1 MSVIA
6 AADRIRQAVLA
17 RPDVRRFLD
26 GDEAAHDPEA
36 RQRIDAYLEELRT
49 TQRHS
54 FYRALKHPLY
64 PILRKIDR
72 VGEGVAHLRRA
83 LDSGRVVYVSNHKSH
98 LDYLVEPLI
107 LEDNGL
113 RPPIIA
119 AGINLFGGA
128 LGLLHKHVTGAIPI
142 RRITRDP
149 AYLVT
154 LRAYVAELL
163 QYHDLFFYLEGGRS
177 YSGELKPAKTG
188 LFQAVVMAE
197 GPVQVVPVAVAYDL
211 VLEDSILARQGK
223 KRRQRPFT
231 RELAEMV
238 GTAVGY
244 HSRAFVTFGE
254 PITVE
259 RQARGRRDGV
269 DLAHVTRER
278 IGRLHKVV
286 PTAVVAAVLRPS
298 MPIPELTARVGEVLG
313 QLQADGANVDVV
325 DPVAAVDQGLALL
338 GERDVVAVEGRV
350 VRVRQR
356 SVLRYYGRQIAHL
369 LPQAAEAS
377 APGDTGDRD

>member
-1 MSVIA
+1 M
-6 AADRIRQAVLA
+6 LA
-17 RPDVRRFLD
+17 RGDVRRFLD
-26 GDEAAHDPEA
+26 GQDGASGADA
-36 RQRIDAYLEELRT
+36 RTRIESYLDELRT
-49 TQRHS
+49 MQRHS

-64 PILRKIDR
+64 PILRKVDR
-72 VGEGVAHLRRA
+72 NAEGLDHLRGA
-83 LDSGRVVYVSNHKSH
+83 LGRGRVVYVSNHKSH

-107 LEDNGL
+107 LEDNAM

-142 RRITRDP
+142 RRSTRDP

-163 QYHDLFFYLEGGRS
+163 QFHDLFFYFEGGRS

-197 GPVQVVPVAVAYDL
+197 VPVEIVPVAVAYDL
-211 VLEDSILARQGK
+211 VLEDSILARQGRK
-223 KRRQRPFT
+223 GRQRPFT

-244 HSRAFVTFGE
+244 RSRAFVTFGE
-254 PITVE
+254 PIPVE
-259 RQARGRRDGV
+259 RRDARGRRDGV
-269 DLAHVTRER
+269 DLAQATRQT
-278 IGRLHKVV
+278 IGRLHKVL
-286 PTAVVAAVLRPS
+286 PTALVASVVRPS
-298 MPIPELTARVGEVLG
+298 MPIADVTARVADLIGR
-313 QLQADGANVDVV
+313 LQATGANLDTT
-325 DPVAAVDQGLALL
+325 DAAAAVDQALDLL

-356 SVLRYYGRQIAHL
+356 LVLRYYGRQIAHL
-369 LPQAAEAS
+369 LPPPGG
-377 APGDTGDRD
+377 APDRD

>member
-1 MSVIA
+1 MSSFAI
-6 AADRIRQAVLA
+6 ADRIRQAVLA

-26 GDEAAHDPEA
+26 GEDATDDPQAAA
-36 RQRIDAYLEELRT
+36 RIEEYLDELRT
-49 TQRHS
+49 RQRHS

-72 VGEGVAHLRRA
+72 HAEGIDHLTRA
-83 LDSGRVVYVSNHKSH
+83 LDTGRVVYVSNHKSH

-107 LEDNGL
+107 LEDHSL

-142 RRITRDP
+142 RRITRDS

-163 QYHDLFFYLEGGRS
+163 RYHDLFFYLEGGRS

-188 LFQAVVMAE
+188 LFQAVLMAE

-211 VLEDSILARQGK
+211 VLEDSILARQGRK
-223 KRRQRPFT
+223 SRQRPFT
-231 RELAEMV
+231 HELAEMV
-238 GTAVGY
+238 GSAVGY

-254 PITVE
+254 PIAVE
-259 RQARGRRDGV
+259 RRDVRGRRDGI
-269 DLAHVTRER
+269 DLAQVTRQT
-278 IGRLHKVV
+278 IGRLHKVL
-286 PTAVVAAVLRPS
+286 PTAVVANQLRPS
-298 MPIPELTARVGEVLG
+298 MAI
-313 QLQADGANVDVV
+313 ADLESAAAGLLDRLEAIGANIDVR
-325 DPVAAVDQGLALL
+325 DPREAVAHGLELL
-338 GERDVVAVEGRV
+338 AERDVVAVAGRV

-369 LPQAAEAS
+369 L
-377 APGDTGDRD
+377 APAPDPATND

>member
-1 MSVIA
+1 MN
-6 AADRIRQAVLA
+6 ADRIRQAVLA
-17 RPDVRRFLD
+17 RADVRRFLE
-26 GDEAAHDPEA
+26 GEEAAADPGA
-36 RQRIDAYLEELRT
+36 RDRIDGYLDELHT

-72 VGEGVAHLRRA
+72 RSEGVAHLTDA
-83 LDSGRVVYVSNHKSH
+83 LDTGRVVYVSNHKSH

-107 LEDNGL
+107 LEDHRL

-142 RRITRDP
+142 RRSARDS

-163 QYHDLFFYLEGGRS
+163 HYHDLFFYLEGGRS
-177 YSGELKPAKTG
+177 YSGEFKAAKTG
-188 LFQAVVMAE
+188 LFQAVVMSE
-197 GPVQVVPVAVAYDL
+197 SPVQVVPVAVAYDL
-211 VLEDSILARQGK
+211 VLEDSILARQGTK
-223 KRRQRPFT
+223 GRQRPFT

-244 HSRAFVTFGE
+244 HSRAFVTFGA
-254 PITVE
+254 PIAVE
-259 RQARGRRDGV
+259 RKGVRGRRDGV
-269 DLAHVTRER
+269 ELAQVTRQA
-278 IGRLHKVV
+278 IGRLHKVL
-286 PTAVVAAVLRPS
+286 PTAVVASVLRPS
-298 MPIPELTARVGEVLG
+298 MPIADLTDRVRRTLDV
-313 QLQADGANVDVV
+313 LQAEGANLDTA
-325 DPVAAVDQGLALL
+325 DAVAAVDQGLELL
-338 GERDVVAVEGRV
+338 TERDIVAVKARV

-356 SVLRYYGRQIAHL
+356 AVLRFYGRQIAHL
-369 LPQAAEAS
+369 LPQGAEW
-377 APGDTGDRD
+377 PDRD

>member
-1 MSVIA
+1 MNA
-6 AADRIRQAVLA
+6 ERIRQAVLA
-17 RPDVRRFLD
+17 RADVRRFLE
-26 GDEAAHDPEA
+26 GEAAAADPEA
-36 RQRIDAYLEELRT
+36 RTRINGYLDELHT

-72 VGEGVAHLRRA
+72 VAEGVPHLMRA
-83 LDSGRVVYVSNHKSH
+83 LGQGRVVFVSNHKSH

-107 LEDNGL
+107 LEDHNL

-142 RRITRDP
+142 RRAARDP

-154 LRAYVAELL
+154 LKAFVAELL
-163 QYHDLFFYLEGGRS
+163 HYHDLFFYMEGGRS
-177 YSGELKPAKTG
+177 YSGELKSAKTG
-188 LFQAVVMAE
+188 LFHAVVMADV
-197 GPVQVVPVAVAYDL
+197 PVQVVPVAVAYDL
-211 VLEDSILARQGK
+211 VLEDSILARQGT

-244 HSRAFVTFGE
+244 RSRAFVTFGE
-254 PITVE
+254 PFAVQ
-259 RQARGRRDGV
+259 RSDARARRDV
-269 DLAHVTRER
+269 AELAQTTRQR
-278 IGRLHKVV
+278 IGRLHKVL
-286 PTAVVAAVLRPS
+286 PTALVAAVLRPS
-298 MPIPELTARVGEVLG
+298 MPVRDLTDRVQ
-313 QLQADGANVDVV
+313 QLIATLEGVGANLDMR
-325 DPVAAVDQGLALL
+325 DAAHAVEHALDL
-338 GERDVVAVEGRV
+338 LSERDVVAVSSQV

-356 SVLRYYGRQIAHL
+356 FVLRYYGRQLNHL
-369 LPQAAEAS
+369 LPHPPAGA
-377 APGDTGDRD
+377 

>member
-1 MSVIA
+1 MNSTLVS
-6 AADRIRQAVLA
+6 DRIRQAVLA
-17 RPDVRRFLD
+17 RADVRRFLE
-26 GDEAAHDPEA
+26 GEEAVSDPDA
-36 RQRIDAYLEELRT
+36 RQRIDGYIEELRT

-72 VGEGVAHLRRA
+72 IGEGVDHLRRA
-83 LDSGRVVYVSNHKSH
+83 LDTGRVVYVSNHKSH
-98 LDYLVEPLI
+98 LDYLLEPLI
-107 LEDNGL
+107 LEDHSL

-142 RRITRDP
+142 RRSTRDS

-163 QYHDLFFYLEGGRS
+163 RYHDLFFYLEGGRS

-197 GPVQVVPVAVAYDL
+197 VPVQIVPVAVAYDL
-211 VLEDSILARQGK
+211 VLEDSILARQGRK
-223 KRRQRPFT
+223 HRQRPFT
-231 RELAEMV
+231 HELAEMV

-244 HSRAFVTFGE
+244 HSRAYVTFGE
-254 PITVE
+254 PIPVE
-259 RQARGRRDGV
+259 RKDERARREGL
-269 DLAHVTRER
+269 DLAHVTRQT
-278 IGRLHKVV
+278 IGRLHKVL
-286 PTAVVAAVLRPS
+286 PTAVVASVLGPS
-298 MPIPELTARVGEVLG
+298 MPIAELTTRVQDVLG
-313 QLQADGANVDVV
+313 RLHADGANLDVTDAV
-325 DPVAAVDQGLALL
+325 EAVDRGLQLL
-338 GERDVVAVEGRV
+338 SERDVVAVEGRV

-369 LPQAAEAS
+369 QPS
-377 APGDTGDRD
+377 TGDASGRD

>member
-1 MSVIA
+1 M
-6 AADRIRQAVLA
+6 
-17 RPDVRRFLD
+17 RRFLD
-26 GDEAAHDPEA
+26 GEEAAADPAA
-36 RQRIDAYLEELRT
+36 RERIETYLEELRT

-72 VGEGVAHLRRA
+72 VGEGIDHLTGA
-83 LDSGRVVYVSNHKSH
+83 LATSRVVYVSNHKSH

-107 LEDNGL
+107 LEDHAL

-142 RRITRDP
+142 RRSTRDS

-163 QYHDLFFYLEGGRS
+163 RYHDLFFYLEGGRS

-197 GPVQVVPVAVAYDL
+197 VPVQIVPVAVAYDL
-211 VLEDSILARQGK
+211 VLEDSILARQGRK
-223 KRRQRPFT
+223 GRQRPFT

-244 HSRAFVTFGE
+244 RSRAFVTFGE
-254 PITVE
+254 PIPVL
-259 RQARGRRDGV
+259 RGDIRGRREGV
-269 DLAHVTRER
+269 DLAHITRER
-278 IGRLHKVV
+278 IGRLHKVL
-286 PTAVVAAVLRPS
+286 PTAIVASVLRPS
-298 MPIPELTARVGEVLG
+298 MPVADLTGRAADVIAH
-313 QLQADGANVDVV
+313 LQGIGANLDTVD
-325 DPVAAVDQGLALL
+325 AARAVEQGLELL
-338 GERDVVAVEGRV
+338 GERDVVAVAGRV

-356 SVLRYYGRQIAHL
+356 AVLRFYGRQIAHL
-369 LPQAAEAS
+369 LPQ
-377 APGDTGDRD
+377 TGGPADSD

>member
-1 MSVIA
+1 VSSFA
-6 AADRIRQAVLA
+6 TADRIRQAVVV
-17 RPDVRRFLD
+17 RPDVRRFFEGPD
-26 GDEAAHDPEA
+26 AASDPEA
-36 RQRIDAYLEELRT
+36 AARIEGYLDELRT
-49 TQRHS
+49 RQRHS

-72 VGEGVAHLRRA
+72 RGEGIDHLTRA
-83 LDSGRVVYVSNHKSH
+83 LDRSRVVFVSNHKSH

-107 LEDNGL
+107 LEDHSL

-142 RRITRDP
+142 RRSTRDP

-188 LFQAVVMAE
+188 LFQAVLMADV
-197 GPVQVVPVAVAYDL
+197 PIHVVPVAVAYDL
-211 VLEDSILARQGK
+211 VLEDSILARQGRK
-223 KRRQRPFT
+223 SRQRPFT
-231 RELAEMV
+231 QELAEMV

-254 PITVE
+254 PIPVE
-259 RQARGRRDGV
+259 RRDARGRRDGIE
-269 DLAHVTRER
+269 LAQITRET
-278 IGRLHKVV
+278 IGRLHKVL
-286 PTAVVAAVLRPS
+286 PTALVAAVVRPS
-298 MPIPELTARVGEVLG
+298 MPIADVQARVGGLIERL
-313 QLQADGANVDVV
+313 DRNGANLDTR
-325 DPVAAVDQGLALL
+325 DPAEAVAHGLDLL
-338 GERDVVAVEGRV
+338 GERDVVAVERRV

-356 SVLRYYGRQIAHL
+356 SVLRYYARQIAHL
-369 LPQAAEAS
+369 LAG
-377 APGDTGDRD
+377 PGSVDDDATSTD